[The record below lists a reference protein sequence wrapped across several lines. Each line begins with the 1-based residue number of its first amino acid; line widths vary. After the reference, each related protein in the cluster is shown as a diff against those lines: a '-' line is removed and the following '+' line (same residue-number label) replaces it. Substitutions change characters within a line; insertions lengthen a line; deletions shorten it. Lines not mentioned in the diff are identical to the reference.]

1 MIQNLLCDI
10 TEHCLYDLM
19 LFSLFHVDP
28 ASCLQWRST
37 KSSSLWNY
45 KEEQMLMLLVRP
57 FSGIVEWTFSLLC
70 VIVAVNLLNR
80 LSTSGLNNEF
90 FARACLEWRERL
102 AEGEFTPEN
111 QQKLKAEAE
120 KEMSRLD
127 PWKVSC
133 SHSWFT
139 YSWNFSVS
147 AIGLKVLTV
156 PKNMHNVV
164 LSN

>member
-1 MIQNLLCDI
+1 VHN
-10 TEHCLYDLM
+10 
-19 LFSLFHVDP
+19 
-28 ASCLQWRST
+28 
-37 KSSSLWNY
+37 NY
-45 KEEQMLMLLVRP
+45 YFVH
-57 FSGIVEWTFSLLC
+57 
-70 VIVAVNLLNR
+70 R

-133 SHSWFT
+133 
-139 YSWNFSVS
+139 YIMN
-147 AIGLKVLTV
+147 IQ
-156 PKNMHNVV
+156 
-164 LSN
+164 

>member
-1 MIQNLLCDI
+1 VLI
-10 TEHCLYDLM
+10 
-19 LFSLFHVDP
+19 
-28 ASCLQWRST
+28 
-37 KSSSLWNY
+37 
-45 KEEQMLMLLVRP
+45 LLVRP
-57 FSGIVEWTFSLLC
+57 FCKVADLTFSILC
-70 VIVAVNLLNR
+70 IIVAVNLLNR

-133 SHSWFT
+133 LHSGCAN
-139 YSWNFSVS
+139 S
-147 AIGLKVLTV
+147 
-156 PKNMHNVV
+156 
-164 LSN
+164 